1 MEHSK
6 LPWRIDNDHKCI
18 ASADDTAILKYRYSI
33 GPKQLA
39 NAEYIVRACNAFPKL
54 VAACEKIMRLRAD
67 LLEGA
72 TFMDEGALL
81 TDGAEVF
88 DEIEAALALATLSV
102 EPEKE

>member
-54 VAACEKIMRLRAD
+54 VDMIKDFASRIRDSGEWWMVFPDRGGFD
-67 LLEGA
+67 LDA
-72 TFMDEGALL
+72 I
-81 TDGAEVF
+81 EVL
-88 DEIEAALALATLSV
+88 IALATPPV